1 MIKTIKIAKKHGI
14 SVKGSQSMVGMDG
27 LAWRVQVLIDGKV
40 VGTVAN
46 DGNGGMPYIDM
57 PKQNIARVVEAYKEY
72 GAPLDIYG
80 SVRDEERVET
90 FIGALVD
97 ELETVKKFK
106 RICKT
111 KTAVRLQDDPVGE
124 IVIFKA
130 AYSPEVKNKIVEK
143 YPNVEYFVNELL
155 LEV

>member
-1 MIKTIKIAKKHGI
+1 MIKAINIAKKHGI
-14 SVKGSQSMVGMDG
+14 SVKGLQSMDGMEG
-27 LAWRVQVLIDGKV
+27 LAWRANVLIDRKM
-40 VGTVAN
+40 VGSVSN
-46 DGNGGMPYIDM
+46 DGRGGMAHVDI
-57 PKQNIARVVEAYKEY
+57 PKQDIARILEAYKEY

-80 SVRDEERVET
+80 SVRDEDRVEN

-111 KTAVRLQDDPVGE
+111 KTAVRLQDDPDGE

-130 AYSPEVKNKIVEK
+130 AYSPEVKIKIVEK

-155 LEV
+155 MEV